1 MKFTQLTKTLTA
13 EDLNNRVSKMFG
25 SKINLESFTVE
36 QLSAAK
42 DKLANQLLTIE
53 NQANF
58 DAIHSSEAYQ
68 KNRLFLKVI
77 EQRIEELSQTD
88 EKAKNPYAI
97 GMAQAMKST
106 GDQPP
111 LKKSTIKKAHD
122 IAKSVEKNESETTV
136 DENMT
141 RQHFQY
147 VADTLKDI
155 QDPIKRAE
163 YAKHHSAI
171 FQHFNPNFDHD
182 RFMQAA
188 GVYTVTKGKEENT
201 AVEEGKVKSW
211 LMDLESDAVDM
222 TREAFIKK
230 HGQSQAHVWDR
241 VQKKEKENESVQE
254 AKPDFL
260 DMDKD
265 GNKKEPMKK
274 AIKDKEK
281 KMNES
286 VVIATDNPEEAA
298 MMMQLLKLA
307 GVQPVSQDMIN
318 QPAEVKA
325 DEDYANTPKE
335 KYSDIKAAVPNGTDL
350 NREKGAYVKA
360 AGGDNPM
367 AIKMG
372 ESEITEEQLSNS
384 LRAQYESFKQTYQET
399 KAKPDFL
406 DMDKDGNKT
415 EPMKKALKD
424 KESKGK

>member
-1 MKFTQLTKTLTA
+1 MEMIDILSRLRQIQ
-13 EDLNNRVSKMFG
+13 ENNPNVDVK
-25 SKINLESFTVE
+25 
-36 QLSAAK
+36 
-42 DKLANQLLTIE
+42 
-53 NQANF
+53 
-58 DAIHSSEAYQ
+58 DAISSVA
-68 KNRLFLKVI
+68 KTNGTV
-77 EQRIEELSQTD
+77 D

-111 LKKSTIKKAHD
+111 LKKSTITKAHD
-122 IAKSVEKNESETTV
+122 IAKSIEKNEGEM
-136 DENMT
+136 DESMS

-171 FQHFNPNFDHD
+171 FQHFNPNFDHAK
-182 RFMQAA
+182 FMSAA
-188 GVYTVTKGKEENT
+188 GVNE
-201 AVEEGKVKSW
+201 AVEEGRVKDW

-241 VQKKEKENESVQE
+241 VRKQEKENE
-254 AKPDFL
+254 
-260 DMDKD
+260 
-265 GNKKEPMKK
+265 GKEMKK
-274 AIKDKEK
+274 D

-286 VVIATDNPEEAA
+286 VVIATDNPAEAA

-307 GVQPVSQDMIN
+307 GVQPVGQDMIN
-318 QPAEVKA
+318 QPAASDDVQA
-325 DEDYANTPKE
+325 DEAYANTPKE

-350 NREKGAYVKA
+350 NREKGAYIKA

-372 ESEITEEQLSNS
+372 ESEITEEHLSNS
-384 LRAQYESFKQTYQET
+384 LRAQYESFKQTYQEAA

-406 DMDKDGNKT
+406 DVDKDGNKT
-415 EPMKKALKD
+415 EPMKQALKD
-424 KESKGK
+424 KEGK

>member
-1 MKFTQLTKTLTA
+1 MEMIDILSRLKQIQ
-13 EDLNNRVSKMFG
+13 ENNPNVDVK
-25 SKINLESFTVE
+25 
-36 QLSAAK
+36 
-42 DKLANQLLTIE
+42 
-53 NQANF
+53 
-58 DAIHSSEAYQ
+58 DAISSVA
-68 KNRLFLKVI
+68 KTNGTV
-77 EQRIEELSQTD
+77 D

-97 GMAQAMKST
+97 GMAQAIKST
-106 GDQPP
+106 GDTPP
-111 LKKSTIKKAHD
+111 LKKSTITKAHD
-122 IAKSVEKNESETTV
+122 IAKSIEKNEGEM
-136 DENMT
+136 DESMS

-155 QDPIKRAE
+155 EDVTKRAE
-163 YAKHHSAI
+163 YAQHHSAI

-188 GVYTVTKGKEENT
+188 GVYTVSKGKENNKPAE

-211 LMDLESDAVDM
+211 LMDMESDAVDM

-241 VQKKEKENESVQE
+241 VHKQEKENE
-254 AKPDFL
+254 
-260 DMDKD
+260 
-265 GNKKEPMKK
+265 GKEMKK
-274 AIKDKEK
+274 D

-318 QPAEVKA
+318 QPAASDEVQA

-350 NREKGAYVKA
+350 NREKGAYIKA

-372 ESEITEEQLSNS
+372 ESEISEEQLSNS
-384 LRAQYESFKQTYQET
+384 LRAQYESFKQTYQEAA

-406 DMDKDGNKT
+406 DVDKDGNKT

-424 KESKGK
+424 KEGK